1 MANNVNKQ
9 RADGQ
14 REREGEIKRGGV
26 RVEVVVATAVGV
38 WATAIGMLRGVD
50 CRCCCC
56 GRNGNNAAA

>member
-38 WATAIGMLRGVD
+38 WATAIGM
-50 CRCCCC
+50 
-56 GRNGNNAAA
+56 